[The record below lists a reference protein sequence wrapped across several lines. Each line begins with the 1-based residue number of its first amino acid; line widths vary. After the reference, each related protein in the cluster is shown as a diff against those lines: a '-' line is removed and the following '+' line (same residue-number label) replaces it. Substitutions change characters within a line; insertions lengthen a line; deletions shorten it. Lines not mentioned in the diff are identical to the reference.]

1 MGSHTVRRAHITRG
15 KCGECVCMCLRAGA
29 CMCVCVCTVCANVSK
44 AINYS
49 INRSPRA
56 LGENKSAQS
65 RETWAPTSFSLIG
78 FRLDEHLEETLLRQN
93 EEFRMGWNIIPGELW
108 ASRCFF
114 FFLFSLYQLNFTTR
128 FCSFDNTNLQR
139 RTCFLQRHALFG
151 RRAAVRSALWV
162 FSSITYKTPQT
173 FSVFLSVTRA
183 ACCSRLLR
191 HFTNVSSVEAN
202 ESTSCVLVLLVY
214 TSHYESIRWIIAALV
229 VRLCILNVTRLF
241 LLQWMFY

>member
-1 MGSHTVRRAHITRG
+1 MSTWRRRFWDR
-15 KCGECVCMCLRAGA
+15 M
-29 CMCVCVCTVCANVSK
+29 
-44 AINYS
+44 
-49 INRSPRA
+49 RSS
-56 LGENKSAQS
+56 E
-65 RETWAPTSFSLIG
+65 WA
-78 FRLDEHLEETLLRQN
+78 ETLYPESFGLLD
-93 EEFRMGWNIIPGELW
+93 G
-108 ASRCFF
+108 FF
-114 FFLFSLYQLNFTTR
+114 FFNSLFISWTLQHVLAA
-128 FCSFDNTNLQR
+128 FDNTNLQR
-139 RTCFLQRHALFG
+139 RTRFLQRHALFG

-173 FSVFLSVTRA
+173 FSVFLRVTRA

-241 LLQWMFY
+241 LLQLMFY